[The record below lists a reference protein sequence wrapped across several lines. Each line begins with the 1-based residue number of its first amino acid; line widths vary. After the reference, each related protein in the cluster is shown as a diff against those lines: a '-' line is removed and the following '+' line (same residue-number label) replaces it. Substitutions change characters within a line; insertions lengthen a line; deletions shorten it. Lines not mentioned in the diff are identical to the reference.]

1 MVVNLIGVKLM
12 RLIDADKLIRRM
24 RIDMDRMKYQYNL
37 DVVEGMSLAIGY
49 IVGSPTAYD
58 PKRLSK
64 SYKYYPIRQMMI

>member
-1 MVVNLIGVKLM
+1 M